1 MSILPMLRTIRPDQV
16 TSLQRS
22 PFDADTLATAER
34 LVRDV
39 AHGGEP
45 ALRQLAERFDD
56 LAPNAPLTIGRDSLR
71 SAADALAPNDR
82 RILEDAA
89 ARIRRFAD
97 AQRAA
102 WYDFEI
108 DAGIPGASIVMGQR
122 VLPVGV
128 VGCYAPGGRHP
139 LPSSVLMTAV
149 TARAA
154 GVTSVVVA
162 SPRPTT
168 ATLAAAFIAGADA
181 VLAVGGAH
189 AIAAMAYGV
198 VAPRCDAIIGPG
210 NRWVT
215 AAKHCVSASV
225 AIDMLAGPSEV
236 VILADEHASPRLI
249 AADLLAQAE
258 HDEDALAI
266 LVTTSQGLIDQTN
279 NELERQLADLP
290 TGRTARAALSRSFA
304 VLAASEA
311 DSIDVCNRLSPEH
324 LELHAE
330 PRSLDR
336 LREALTSY
344 GSIFIGPGAA
354 EVLGDYGIGP
364 NHTLPTGGT
373 ARFAAG
379 LSVYNLLRARTFIR
393 NASPGIPRP
402 IREDLA
408 RFARLEGLEA
418 HARAVEARE

>member
-45 ALRQLAERFDD
+45 ALRQLAERVDD
-56 LAPNAPLTIGRDSLR
+56 LAPNAPDSLR

-168 ATLAAAFIAGADA
+168 ATLAAA
-181 VLAVGGAH
+181 H
-189 AIAAMAYGV
+189 
-198 VAPRCDAIIGPG
+198 GPE
-210 NRWVT
+210 T
-215 AAKHCVSASV
+215 
-225 AIDMLAGPSEV
+225 D
-236 VILADEHASPRLI
+236 
-249 AADLLAQAE
+249 ADLNQRPA
-258 HDEDALAI
+258 
-266 LVTTSQGLIDQTN
+266 
-279 NELERQLADLP
+279 
-290 TGRTARAALSRSFA
+290 ARK
-304 VLAASEA
+304 E
-311 DSIDVCNRLSPEH
+311 
-324 LELHAE
+324 
-330 PRSLDR
+330 
-336 LREALTSY
+336 
-344 GSIFIGPGAA
+344 
-354 EVLGDYGIGP
+354 
-364 NHTLPTGGT
+364 
-373 ARFAAG
+373 
-379 LSVYNLLRARTFIR
+379 
-393 NASPGIPRP
+393 
-402 IREDLA
+402 
-408 RFARLEGLEA
+408 
-418 HARAVEARE
+418 